1 MRPKLS
7 ADKSAAM
14 CVDAL
19 LERGA
24 HVVLTTYV
32 AELRSLAKTASY
44 SINGKFCVAE
54 RCRFVTKQKLLLERT
69 FDETLMKFGKQTR
82 FNLRYYRRRLEAR
95 IPLTFVADARSE
107 LSEEKCV
114 AINANS
120 LNPVPESE
128 CRAQF

>member
-1 MRPKLS
+1 
-7 ADKSAAM
+7 M

-24 HVVLTTYV
+24 HVVLTTYACGTAV
-32 AELRSLAKTASY
+32 ARENGELFYQRKILCGRTLS
-44 SINGKFCVAE
+44 FCYE
-54 RCRFVTKQKLLLERT
+54 QKLLLERT
-69 FDETLMKFGKQTR
+69 FDETLMKFFKQTR
-82 FNLRYYRRRLEAR
+82 FNLRSYRRRLEAR

-128 CRAQF
+128 CRARF